1 MQKKYRI
8 VVLISGRGSN
18 LQAIVEACLSGIING
33 AVCAVISS
41 NQNALGLERAAKFNI
56 PSSFIAKNTNE
67 QRKNY
72 DKHLCEVVRTYQPD
86 LIVLAGYMKILNA
99 DFISMFRD
107 KIVNIHPSLLPKYPG
122 LNTHLRAINAKDKK
136 SGATVHFVTEELD
149 GGPIIMQGS
158 VPIFSN
164 DSSEQLSR
172 RVLEIEHIM
181 LVTAISLICAEKIK
195 KRKDTIYF
203 ENKKLSKK
211 GISFNHLMEQ
221 R

>member
-1 MQKKYRI
+1 MPKKYRI

-18 LQAIVEACLSGIING
+18 LQAMVEACLSGIING

-67 QRKNY
+67 QKKNY

-122 LNTHLRAINAKDKK
+122 LNL
-136 SGATVHFVTEELD
+136 
-149 GGPIIMQGS
+149 
-158 VPIFSN
+158 
-164 DSSEQLSR
+164 
-172 RVLEIEHIM
+172 
-181 LVTAISLICAEKIK
+181 SLIHI
-195 KRKDTIYF
+195 
-203 ENKKLSKK
+203 
-211 GISFNHLMEQ
+211 
-221 R
+221 